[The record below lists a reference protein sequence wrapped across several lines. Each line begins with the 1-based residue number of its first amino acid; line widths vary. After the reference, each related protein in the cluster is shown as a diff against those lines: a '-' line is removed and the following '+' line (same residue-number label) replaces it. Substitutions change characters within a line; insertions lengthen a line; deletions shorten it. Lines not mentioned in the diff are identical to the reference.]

1 MIESHWRVLGEM
13 AAGDVWAAV
22 ADHPGVERIDRTH
35 RGDRTSLGLSLSP
48 HGNRSRGRFLIS
60 DWHGGDRPLGSVVA
74 IPAGLPFHVQAD
86 ASPARRMLHCR
97 LPRRLTLLSERLA
110 LDSCLNLRNDII
122 ATSLS
127 RLAREVIDPG
137 FGSSAIVEGLG
148 LLIGGE
154 LERHLMGRRRS
165 PRRGGLAPW
174 QLRRIDDYLHAG
186 NWDSSVSELAD
197 LCGISPGHAMRAFRQ
212 STGRS
217 IAAHIASLRMEQAR
231 LLLIHDMLPVSQVA
245 AILGFASSSAF
256 TAAFRRVTGLTPND
270 LRQQHRAS
278 N

>member
-1 MIESHWRVLGEM
+1 M

-22 ADHPGVERIDRTH
+22 ADHPSVDRIDRTH
-35 RGDRTSLGLSLSP
+35 RGDRTSLGLWLSP
-48 HGNRSRGRFLIS
+48 HGNRSRGRFLTK
-60 DWHGGDRPLGSVVA
+60 DWRGGDRPLGSVVA
-74 IPAGLPFHVQAD
+74 IPAGLPFHVEAD

-97 LPRRLTLLSERLA
+97 LPVRLTLLSERLS
-110 LDSCLNLRNDII
+110 LDSCLNLRNEII

-154 LERHLMGRRRS
+154 LERHLMERRAS

-186 NWDSSVSELAD
+186 HWDSSVSDLAD

-217 IAAHIASLRMEQAR
+217 IAAHIAALRMEQACT
-231 LLLIHDMLPVSQVA
+231 MLTGDALSVSQIA
-245 AILGFASSSAF
+245 AILRFSSSSAF
-256 TAAFRRVTGLTPND
+256 TAAFRRATRLTPNGF
-270 LRQQHRAS
+270 RQQQRTP